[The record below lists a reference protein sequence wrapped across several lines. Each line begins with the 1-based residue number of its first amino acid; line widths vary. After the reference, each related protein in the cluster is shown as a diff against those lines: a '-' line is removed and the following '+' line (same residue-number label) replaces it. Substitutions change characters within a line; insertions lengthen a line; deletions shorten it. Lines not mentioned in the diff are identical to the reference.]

1 MEVLRSK
8 PYASVFF
15 GADGDITAGMGGL
28 PRYKFMY
35 YARFV
40 PSSEAQKL
48 YNDLKDLGRWENGI
62 SFKIRSIDKPNID
75 LNIQQLNQYNRKR
88 YAYTKVEYK
97 PIKVKVYDTSN
108 DIPLELWRRY
118 FTYYFGDSRNKGQS
132 ASQSTANYNQ
142 PPVTGT
148 FNYGNGW
155 GFSPISERLNFF
167 DRIELYAIFGRRYT
181 QINYINPKISD
192 VNWGT
197 YESDSSELADFDM
210 TLNYEAIEYL
220 PPGQFITPT
229 MASQLGFDI
238 EPPAEIPGISAPLI
252 DIDSWIPRTDIYGL
266 VDSLV
271 SRLNRALPSDFS
283 NGLGT
288 TFQIANAAL
297 NIFSRGSIVPGAYP
311 DYTYGTA
318 NQIASGVTAYNSL
331 SALLNGQQVVN
342 PAAPSSFLGSSA
354 YGFTSLPP
362 SGTSVLDQYGGFSF
376 GSSFP
381 EAEDWM

>member
-8 PYASVFF
+8 PYASTFF
-15 GADGDITAGMGGL
+15 GANGDISTGLGGL

-40 PSSEAQKL
+40 PSAEALNL
-48 YNDLKDLGRWENGI
+48 YNNLKDLGRWENGI
-62 SFKIRSIDKPNID
+62 SFKIRTIDKPNVD

-97 PIKVKVYDTSN
+97 PVKVKIYDTSN

-118 FTYYFGDSRNKGQS
+118 FTYYFGDSREKGQNI
-132 ASQSTANYNQ
+132 SQSSSNYNQ
-142 PPVTGT
+142 QPVTGSYSYDT
-148 FNYGNGW
+148 GW

-192 VNWGT
+192 INWGT
-197 YESDSSELADFDM
+197 YESDSSDLADLDM
-210 TLNYEAIEYL
+210 TLNYEALEYL
-220 PPGQFITPT
+220 KPGQFITPIL
-229 MASQLGFDI
+229 ASQLGFDI
-238 EPPAEIPGISAPLI
+238 EPPAEIPGISAPI
-252 DIDSWIPRTDIYGL
+252 INIDSWLPRADIYGL

-271 SRLNRALPSDFS
+271 SGLNRALPSDFS
-283 NGLGT
+283 NGLSS
-288 TFQIANAAL
+288 TFQIANSAL
-297 NIFSRGSIVPGAYP
+297 NIFNQGSLIAGASP
-311 DYTYGTA
+311 NYGFS
-318 NQIASGVTAYNSL
+318 NQIAAGVVAYNGL

-354 YGFTSLPP
+354 YGFTRLPP
-362 SGTSVLDQYGGFSF
+362 NGTSVLDQYGGFNF
-376 GSSFP
+376 GSTISGLG
-381 EAEDWM
+381 DW

>member
-8 PYASVFF
+8 PYASTFF
-15 GADGDITAGMGGL
+15 GANGDITTGMGGL

-40 PSSEAQKL
+40 PSSEATNL

-62 SFKIRSIDKPNID
+62 SFKIRSIDKPNVD

-97 PIKVKVYDTSN
+97 PVKVKVYDTSN

-132 ASQSTANYNQ
+132 ESQSSFNYNQ

-155 GFSPISERLNFF
+155 GFSPIGERLNFF
-167 DRIELYAIFGRRYT
+167 DRIELYALFGRRYT

-192 VNWGT
+192 INWGT
-197 YESDSSELADFDM
+197 YESESSELADFDI

-220 PPGQFITPT
+220 PRRFVTP
-229 MASQLGFDI
+229 MIADQLGFDI
-238 EPPAEIPGISAPLI
+238 EPPAEIPGISAPLVGI
-252 DIDSWIPRTDIYGL
+252 DTWIPRTDIYNL
-266 VDSLV
+266 VDTLELN
-271 SRLNRALPSDFS
+271 LNRALPSDFS
-283 NGLGT
+283 NGLSS

-297 NIFSRGSIVPGAYP
+297 NIFNQSSITSGGRAINP
-311 DYTYGTA
+311 YGTT
-318 NQIASGVTAYNSL
+318 NQIAAGVSAYNEL

-342 PAAPSSFLGSSA
+342 PAATSSFIGSSA

-376 GSSFP
+376 GSIISD
-381 EAEDWM
+381 AMDR